1 MFEGCVYMT
10 KRNAISFFFYIK
22 KFFKFIF
29 ISWKLI
35 TLNMKNLLK
44 CVLASLHLIPLPCQ
58 STQKINSLD
67 PFFLSLFIHLY
78 LTHLFSNQK
87 EKDKRIKKSSDNGE
101 TDIQNRLKDTGRG
114 EERMRC
120 M

>member
-1 MFEGCVYMT
+1 
-10 KRNAISFFFYIK
+10 
-22 KFFKFIF
+22 
-29 ISWKLI
+29 
-35 TLNMKNLLK
+35 MKNLLK

-58 STQKINSLD
+58 SSQKISSLD

-101 TDIQNRLKDTGRG
+101 DMINITTWQIT
-114 EERMRC
+114 C
-120 M
+120 